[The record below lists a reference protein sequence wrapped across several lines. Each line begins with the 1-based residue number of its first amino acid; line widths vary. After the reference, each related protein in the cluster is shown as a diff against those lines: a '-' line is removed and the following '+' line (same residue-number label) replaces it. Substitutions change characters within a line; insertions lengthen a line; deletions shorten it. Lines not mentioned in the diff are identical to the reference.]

1 MTDIELAAEKAKY
14 FVSPFITFDVVSEIG
29 MDLVDSWKATMIMFG
44 LREPSAYSFEIKL
57 F

>member
-1 MTDIELAAEKAKY
+1 MTDIELAAEKARY

-44 LREPSAYSFEIKL
+44 LREPSAYSFEIK
-57 F
+57 FF